1 MVKNDTMSSE
11 KDDVI
16 CLKKDYYDDLRKR
29 LKEQN
34 HEIDQLRKIL
44 DDGKVS
50 RTVEVIEECRIY
62 IFKKAPIIFL
72 QLSLYPL
79 GKAERISFIKLLDT
93 LSDFIEMGRSFFLN
107 NEKRR

>member
-34 HEIDQLRKIL
+34 HED
-44 DDGKVS
+44 
-50 RTVEVIEECRIY
+50 
-62 IFKKAPIIFL
+62 
-72 QLSLYPL
+72 LS
-79 GKAERISFIKLLDT
+79 
-93 LSDFIEMGRSFFLN
+93 
-107 NEKRR
+107 